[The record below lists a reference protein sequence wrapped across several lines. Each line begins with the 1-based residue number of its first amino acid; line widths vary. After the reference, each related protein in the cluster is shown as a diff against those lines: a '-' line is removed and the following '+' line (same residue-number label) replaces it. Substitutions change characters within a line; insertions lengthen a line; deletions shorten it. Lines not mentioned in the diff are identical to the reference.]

1 MSRFIPFLTPI
12 LLLPLM
18 SCGGSSQHDV
28 QEKYFFVSANTK
40 VPYWQEAAAGFNRA
54 ATQMHVHAE
63 FVGPETYDPKAQH
76 EQFQDI
82 LKQKPTG
89 ILVSA
94 SSPGLLNQDID
105 AAIAQGVPVI
115 AVDSDAPDSKRLF
128 FIGTDNYKAGVMGAR
143 MLAKGL
149 AGKGNV
155 VVFTIPEQANLKDRL
170 RGYTDVFAEHPQ
182 IHITQ
187 VIDEHGDPGVV
198 FDRTME
204 MVEKGAKV
212 DAFACLSSIAGPE
225 VAEVLGRKNVTGK
238 LVVAMDTDPRTL
250 EGIQK
255 GLVTATI
262 GQKPFT
268 MAYLGARMLDDLHH
282 HPLASLTVNWVQD
295 SFSPIPTFVDT
306 GASVIDKSNV
316 ESFVKARNSATAAK

>member
-1 MSRFIPFLTPI
+1 
-12 LLLPLM
+12 
-18 SCGGSSQHDV
+18 V

-40 VPYWQEAAAGFNRA
+40 IPYWQEAAAGFNRA
-54 ATQMHVHAE
+54 AVQMHVHAE

-76 EQFQDI
+76 EQFQDV

-94 SSPGLLNQDID
+94 SAPGLLNNDID

-143 MLAKGL
+143 IIAKGL

-182 IHITQ
+182 IKVTE
-187 VIDEHGDPGVV
+187 VINEHGDPGVV
-198 FDRTME
+198 FDHTME

-212 DAFACLSSIAGPE
+212 DAFACLTAIDGPE

-255 GLVTATI
+255 GLITATI

-282 HPLASLTVNWVQD
+282 HPLESLTVNWVQD

-306 GASVIDKSNV
+306 GATVIDKSNV

>member
-1 MSRFIPFLTPI
+1 MSRFISFLTPV
-12 LLLPLM
+12 LLLPLLN
-18 SCGGSSQHDV
+18 CGGSQHDV

-40 VPYWQEAAAGFNRA
+40 VPYWQEAAAGFNHGA
-54 ATQMHVHAE
+54 AQMHVHAE
-63 FVGPETYDPKAQH
+63 FVGPESYDPKGQD
-76 EQFQDI
+76 EQFQDV

-94 SSPGLLNQDID
+94 SAPDLLNKDID

-115 AVDSDAPDSKRLF
+115 AIDSE
-128 FIGTDNYKAGVMGAR
+128 AGVMGAR

-149 AGKGNV
+149 GGKGNV

-182 IHITQ
+182 MHITE
-187 VIDEHGDPGVV
+187 VINEHGDPGVV
-198 FDRTME
+198 FDRSMD
-204 MVEKGAKV
+204 MMEKGAKV
-212 DAFACLSSIAGPE
+212 DAFACLTSIAGPE

-250 EGIQK
+250 EAIQK
-255 GLVTATI
+255 GLITATI

-268 MAYLGARMLDDLHH
+268 MAYLGVKLLDDLYH
-282 HPLASLTVNWVQD
+282 HPLGSLTANWVQD

-306 GASVIDKSNV
+306 GATVIDKSNV
-316 ESFVKARNSATAAK
+316 ESFIKARKSATAAK

>member
-1 MSRFIPFLTPI
+1 MSRFIPFLTPV

-18 SCGGSSQHDV
+18 SCGSAQHDV
-28 QEKYFFVSANTK
+28 QEKYFFVTANTK
-40 VPYWQEAAAGFNRA
+40 VAYWQEAAAGFNRA
-54 ATQMHVHAE
+54 AAQMRVHAE
-63 FVGPETYDPKAQH
+63 FVGPEKYDPKAQH
-76 EQFQDI
+76 ETFQEV

-94 SSPGLLNQDID
+94 SAPDILNKDID

-149 AGKGNV
+149 GGKGNV
-155 VVFTIPEQANLKDRL
+155 VVFTIPEQANVKDRM

-182 IHITQ
+182 MHITQ

-198 FDRTME
+198 FDRTQE
-204 MVEKGAKV
+204 MVEKGVKV
-212 DAFACLSSIAGPE
+212 DAFVCLTSIAGPE

-238 LVVAMDTDPRTL
+238 LVMAMDTDPRTL
-250 EGIQK
+250 EAVQK
-255 GLVTATI
+255 GLITATI

-268 MAYLGARMLDDLHH
+268 MGYLGANLLDDLNHR
-282 HPLASLTVNWVQD
+282 PLPSLTVNWVQD
-295 SFSPIPTFVDT
+295 SFSQIPTFVDT
-306 GASVIDKSNV
+306 GATVIDKSNV
-316 ESFVKARNSATAAK
+316 DSFVKARNSATAAK

>member
-18 SCGGSSQHDV
+18 SCGNSQHDV

-54 ATQMHVHAE
+54 AAQMHVHAE

-76 EQFQDI
+76 EQFQDV

-115 AVDSDAPDSKRLF
+115 AVDSDAPGSKRLF

-143 MLAKGL
+143 IIAKGL

-182 IHITQ
+182 IKVTE
-187 VIDEHGDPGVV
+187 VINEHGDPGVV

-212 DAFACLSSIAGPE
+212 DAFACLTAIDGPE

-255 GLVTATI
+255 GLITATI

-268 MAYLGARMLDDLHH
+268 MGYLGARMLDDLHH
-282 HPLASLTVNWVQD
+282 RPLGSLTVNWVQD

>member
-1 MSRFIPFLTPI
+1 MSRFISFLTPV
-12 LLLPLM
+12 LLLPLVN
-18 SCGGSSQHDV
+18 CGSPQHDV
-28 QEKYFFVSANTK
+28 KEKYFFVAANNK

-63 FVGPETYDPKAQH
+63 FVGPETYDPKAQD
-76 EQFQDI
+76 EQFQDV

-89 ILVSA
+89 ILVFASA
-94 SSPGLLNQDID
+94 PDLLNKDID

-115 AVDSDAPDSKRLF
+115 SIDSDAPDSKRLY

-149 AGKGNV
+149 GGKGNV
-155 VVFTIPEQANLKDRL
+155 VVFTIPTQANLKDRM

-182 IHITQ
+182 IKITE

-212 DAFACLSSIAGPE
+212 DAFVCLTSIAGPE

-238 LVVAMDTDPRTL
+238 LVVAMDTDQRTL

-255 GLVTATI
+255 GLITATI

-268 MAYLGARMLDDLHH
+268 MAYLGIKLLDELNH
-282 HPLASLTVNWVQD
+282 HPLTPLTANWAQD

-306 GASVIDKSNV
+306 GATLIDKSNV
-316 ESFVKARNSATAAK
+316 DGFIKARASATAAK

>member
-1 MSRFIPFLTPI
+1 MSRLVLFLTPV
-12 LLLPLM
+12 LLLPLLN
-18 SCGGSSQHDV
+18 CGGSQHDV
-28 QEKYFFVSANTK
+28 TEKYFLVSANTK
-40 VPYWQEAAAGFNRA
+40 VPYWQEAAAGFNHA
-54 ATQMHVHAE
+54 AAQMGVHAE
-63 FVGPETYDPKAQH
+63 FVGPESYDPKAQD
-76 EQFQDI
+76 EQFQDV

-94 SSPGLLNQDID
+94 SAPDLLNKDID

-115 AVDSDAPDSKRLF
+115 AIDSDAPASKRLF

-149 AGKGNV
+149 GGKGNV
-155 VVFTIPEQANLKDRL
+155 VVFTIPAQANLKDRL

-187 VIDEHGDPGVV
+187 VIDDRGDPGVV
-198 FDRTME
+198 FDRTMD
-204 MVEKGAKV
+204 MMEKGAKV
-212 DAFACLSSIAGPE
+212 DAFACLTSIAGPE

-255 GLVTATI
+255 GLITATI

-282 HPLASLTVNWVQD
+282 HPLASLTVDWVQD

-306 GASVIDKSNV
+306 GATVIDKSNV
-316 ESFVKARNSATAAK
+316 ESFIKARNSATAAK

>member
-1 MSRFIPFLTPI
+1 MSRLALFLTPVV
-12 LLLPLM
+12 LLPLL
-18 SCGGSSQHDV
+18 SCGGSQHDV
-28 QEKYFFVSANTK
+28 TEKYFLVSANTK
-40 VPYWQEAAAGFNRA
+40 VPYWQEAAAGFNHA
-54 ATQMHVHAE
+54 AAQMGVHAE
-63 FVGPETYDPKAQH
+63 FVGPESYDPKAQD
-76 EQFQDI
+76 EQFQDV

-94 SSPGLLNQDID
+94 SAPDLFNKDID

-115 AVDSDAPDSKRLF
+115 AIDSDAPGSKRLF

-143 MLAKGL
+143 IIAKGL
-149 AGKGNV
+149 GGKGNV
-155 VVFTIPEQANLKDRL
+155 AVFTIPEQANLKDRL

-187 VIDEHGDPGVV
+187 VIDDRGDPGVV
-198 FDRTME
+198 FDRTMD
-204 MVEKGAKV
+204 MMEKGAKV
-212 DAFACLSSIAGPE
+212 DAFACLTSIAGPE

-255 GLVTATI
+255 GFITAAI

-282 HPLASLTVNWVQD
+282 HPLESLTANWVQD

-306 GASVIDKSNV
+306 GATVIDKSNV
-316 ESFVKARNSATAAK
+316 DSFIKARASATAAK

>member
-1 MSRFIPFLTPI
+1 MSRFITFLTPV
-12 LLLPLM
+12 LLLPLVN
-18 SCGGSSQHDV
+18 CGSPQHDV

-54 ATQMHVHAE
+54 AVQMHVHAE
-63 FVGPETYDPKAQH
+63 FVGPETYDPKGQD
-76 EQFQDI
+76 EQFQDV

-89 ILVSA
+89 ILVFASA
-94 SSPGLLNQDID
+94 PDLLNKDID

-115 AVDSDAPDSKRLF
+115 AIDSDAPDSKRLY

-149 AGKGNV
+149 GGKGNV
-155 VVFTIPEQANLKDRL
+155 VVFTISTQANLKDRM

-182 IHITQ
+182 IKITE

-212 DAFACLSSIAGPE
+212 DAFVCLTSIAAPE
-225 VAEVLGRKNVTGK
+225 VADVLGRKNVTGK
-238 LVVAMDTDPRTL
+238 LVVAMDTDQRTL

-255 GLVTATI
+255 GLITATI

-268 MAYLGARMLDDLHH
+268 MAYLGVKLLDDLYH
-282 HPLASLTVNWVQD
+282 HPLASLTANWVQD

-306 GASVIDKSNV
+306 GATLIDKSNV
-316 ESFVKARNSATAAK
+316 DGFIKARASATAAK